1 MLRGDIMLI
10 AITHFKILISKD
22 IIHFNTISS
31 CIDYLLLRTPMS
43 DNELSSFLCQ
53 LIHSGFPKEKI
64 IIHTSTELL
73 ESFRLTAIHFR
84 ENDPTALTYKKEHP
98 DISVSM
104 SAHSPESVKKAQDN
118 HLDFVLYG
126 HIFESSSKKSLPP
139 RTHQEVRDALSYDI
153 PVVAL
158 GGINS
163 TTINQLPAGFG
174 GISAISAFMDASP
187 NQITRIKEEWQI
199 LNLM

>member
-1 MLRGDIMLI
+1 M
-10 AITHFKILISKD
+10 
-22 IIHFNTISS
+22 
-31 CIDYLLLRTPMS
+31 
-43 DNELSSFLCQ
+43 
-53 LIHSGFPKEKI
+53 
-64 IIHTSTELL
+64 
-73 ESFRLTAIHFR
+73 
-84 ENDPTALTYKKEHP
+84 
-98 DISVSM
+98 
-104 SAHSPESVKKAQDN
+104 
-118 HLDFVLYG
+118 
-126 HIFESSSKKSLPP
+126 PP

-187 NQITRIKEEWQI
+187 NQITRLKEEWQI